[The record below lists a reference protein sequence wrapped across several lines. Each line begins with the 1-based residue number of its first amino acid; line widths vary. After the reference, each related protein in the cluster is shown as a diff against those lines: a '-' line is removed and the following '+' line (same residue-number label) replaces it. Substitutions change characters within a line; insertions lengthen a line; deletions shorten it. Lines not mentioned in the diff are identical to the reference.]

1 MVRQTGE
8 FDSKM
13 VTIGERVV
21 VGENIHSKSAGV
33 WEFAQ
38 LGKLS

>member
-8 FDSKM
+8 FDSKT

-21 VGENIHSKSAGV
+21 VGEDIHSKSAGV
-33 WEFAQ
+33 WEFTQ
-38 LGKLS
+38 FGRLS